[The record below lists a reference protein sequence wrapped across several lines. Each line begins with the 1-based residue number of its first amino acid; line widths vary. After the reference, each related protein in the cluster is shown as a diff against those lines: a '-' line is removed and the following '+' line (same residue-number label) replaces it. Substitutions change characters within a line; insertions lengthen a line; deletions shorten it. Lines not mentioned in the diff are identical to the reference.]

1 MSSRAATIVV
11 LAALAMGCK
20 KKTPAIAELTK
31 ADGPV
36 ERQEGEGKWLGAEIG
51 TEFFIGDA
59 ARTAEGGAQLRVAGN
74 AQIAMTPRT
83 VLRFAGTEG
92 ASRISVESGAI
103 DLTGT
108 GTYKLDVGDL
118 NLSRNGTVRI
128 TSTGKGQSSL
138 ELTIGEGQ
146 VTQDGETRDLVIGKS
161 VDLLDL
167 KVSSNKPDAGVPDA
181 GVPDAAVAEVDAGVI
196 DTATQVA
203 VDITGGRAET
213 QAAGDKDWKKLPA
226 GGGALTKGMKL
237 RLGAGTTAKLT
248 ADNAAL
254 ELAAGTK
261 ATVNDELGIAIDAGA
276 AKASVAAGA
285 TGKVGLPGG
294 RLELKGP
301 GEARLDVGGVQAK
314 VAIARGSGKLV
325 GGAGATLDMNRG
337 ESAQLAKAGNIRVLE
352 AIPASFDFRVPAGE
366 TLTIHDVRGVT
377 AVQFQFLG
385 KCPNGGV
392 IEMDKDAGF
401 RTVRLSSGKDAANM
415 NVPRGGWAYRLRC
428 TVGESEGAAVASG
441 RIALILDDGHRPIPK
456 KPATNDVYTDGR
468 TTTVF
473 YQSAIPNVAVHA
485 EGSGGF
491 VLHLATGGKEDTFQS
506 PSPTLVV
513 PGSKLH
519 EGTYTYWIVK
529 DGVKGDKV
537 STMKIEFDNKT
548 PQVYVESPQ
557 NGQPFAENMEVK
569 VSVLAGWTASIDGT
583 PMPMDN
589 RQRFVAKVG
598 PPSAGNALAIR
609 LAHNHL
615 GIHYYLRRAK

>member
-1 MSSRAATIVV
+1 MRSRAATIVV
-11 LAALAMGCK
+11 LAAFAVGCK
-20 KKTPAIAELTK
+20 KKAPAIAELTK

-36 ERQEGEGKWLGAEIG
+36 ERQQGDTEWTGAEIG
-51 TEFFIGDA
+51 TEYFIGDA
-59 ARTAEGGAQLRVAGN
+59 ARTGDGGGAQLMVVGN
-74 AQIAMTPRT
+74 AQIAMQPST

-92 ASRISVESGAI
+92 ANRISVEHGAI

-108 GTYKLDVGDL
+108 GTYKLDMGDI

-128 TSTGKGQSSL
+128 TAVGKGQSSL
-138 ELTIGEGQ
+138 ELTLGEGQ
-146 VTQDGETRDLVIGKS
+146 VTHDGETRDLVIGKA
-161 VDLLDL
+161 VELMDL

-181 GVPDAAVAEVDAGVI
+181 GVPDAAVAAIDAGV
-196 DTATQVA
+196 DTANTIA

-213 QAAGDKDWKKLPA
+213 QAPGDKDWKKLAA
-226 GGGALTKGMKL
+226 GSGSLDKGMKL
-237 RLGAGTTAKLT
+237 RLGPGTTAKLT

-254 ELAAGTK
+254 ELTAGSK
-261 ATVNDELGIAIDAGA
+261 ATVNDELGLAIDAGA
-276 AKASVAAGA
+276 AKATVTAGT

-301 GEARLDVGGVQAK
+301 GEARLDVGGAQAK

-325 GGAGATLDMNRG
+325 GSAGATLDMNRG
-337 ESAQLAKAGNIRVLE
+337 ESATLARAGNIRVLE
-352 AIPASFDFRVPAGE
+352 AIPAMFDFRVPVGE
-366 TLTIHDVRGVT
+366 TLTIHDVRGAT

-401 RTVRLSSGKDAANM
+401 RTVRLSGGKDAANM

-428 TVGESEGAAVASG
+428 TVGESEGPPIASG
-441 RIALILDDGHRPIPK
+441 RIALLLDDGHRPLPK
-456 KPATNDVYTDGR
+456 QAATNDVYTDGR
-468 TTTVF
+468 TTTMF

-485 EGSGGF
+485 DGSGSF
-491 VLHLATGGKEDTFQS
+491 VLHLASGGKEETFES
-506 PSPTLVV
+506 SSSKIVV
-513 PGSKLH
+513 PGHKLR
-519 EGTYTYWIVK
+519 EGTYTYWVVK

-537 STMKIEFDNKT
+537 STLKIEFDNKT

-557 NGQPFAENMEVK
+557 NGQPFSDNMEVK
-569 VSVLAGWTASIDGT
+569 VSVLGGWTASIDGT

-615 GIHYYLRRAK
+615 GIHYYLRRSK